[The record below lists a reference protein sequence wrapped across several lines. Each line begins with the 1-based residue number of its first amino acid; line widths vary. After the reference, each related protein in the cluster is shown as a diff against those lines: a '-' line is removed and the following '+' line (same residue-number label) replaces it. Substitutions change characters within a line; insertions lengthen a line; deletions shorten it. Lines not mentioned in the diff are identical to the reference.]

1 MKAMKKYIASKLPA
15 IAKWCGVAL
24 FPQPSGEVYT
34 EAMRLA
40 LVAQET
46 YTAASGEYKRHQV
59 FAKLIKTFPEASKRD
74 LGMAIEM
81 AVKALP

>member
-1 MKAMKKYIASKLPA
+1 MKKYIASKLPA
-15 IAKWCGVAL
+15 IAKWCGVTL
-24 FPQPSGEVYT
+24 LPSPSGEVYT
-34 EAMRLA
+34 EALRLC
-40 LVAQET
+40 LVTQET

-59 FAKLIKTFPEASKRD
+59 LAKLIKAFPNASKRD